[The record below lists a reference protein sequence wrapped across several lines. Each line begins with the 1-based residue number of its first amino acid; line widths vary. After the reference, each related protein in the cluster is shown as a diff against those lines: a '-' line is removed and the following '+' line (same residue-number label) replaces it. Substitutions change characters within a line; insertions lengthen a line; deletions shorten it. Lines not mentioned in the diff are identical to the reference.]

1 MYDSMKKVSDE
12 LGDVDVLI
20 NNAGARTHA
29 RICFTHTCTHS
40 PRLVRTRA
48 RAGTRTYTH
57 THTGIVSGKP
67 LLETPDG
74 KIQAV
79 FNVNV
84 LAHFW
89 TVCVCVCARARMV
102 LFSAR

>member
-1 MYDSMKKVSDE
+1 MKMVTDE

-29 RICFTHTCTHS
+29 PICFTHTCTHS

-57 THTGIVSGKP
+57 THAGIVSGKP

-89 TVCVCVCARARMV
+89 TVRVCVCVRARMV